1 MSTKYVKEKKREEKL
16 DKDTHI
22 VVDAIISKLKDNI
35 YNILLY
41 GSYGR
46 DEGAFFQNGNK
57 IYPYNDYDL
66 LVVVSKLL
74 SNNDLE
80 EIKKTLQNNLDIKWI
95 DLSQK
100 SITELKALKPSIFNY
115 DLKYA
120 SKVIYGDKNILDII
134 PTINASKLP
143 LEEANILF
151 RTRMWTLLGS
161 LNINGFNSTLAGDES
176 RFFRNQMAKAILA
189 IVDVLLLQNNSY
201 DSSYVKRVK
210 VFNKLFS
217 HKQEL
222 CLLSEWALSEKLTP
236 KVPKMDKNEVLKLYS
251 QVHKL
256 YINEMFVALG
266 KRFHTEIT
274 RPEKLELLWKY
285 YPINI
290 LRRIAYLLI
299 KPSAEYEKSIMLD
312 SIQLYLLMAYNKG
325 GFKSHYL
332 LKAKYFMKLLNNKLN
347 PDISWNEA
355 RLIAAQMRL
364 G

>member
-1 MSTKYVKEKKREEKL
+1 LAAGFIIDCIKPISP
-16 DKDTHI
+16 I
-22 VVDAIISKLKDNI
+22 AII
-35 YNILLY
+35 LY
-41 GSYGR
+41 GGFGR
-46 DEGAFFQNGNK
+46 DEGSVYIDNSGELKA
-57 IYPYNDYDL
+57 YNDYDIL
-66 LVVVSKLL
+66 LIVNKKIEPHIL
-74 SNNDLE
+74 SGLKTK
-80 EIKKTLQNNLDIKWI
+80 ILKKIDIKWI

-347 PDISWNEA
+347 PDISWDEA
-355 RLIAAQMRL
+355 RIIASKMRL